1 MPGTPQ
7 PINSPFG
14 NRPSTLPDQVPAQGE
29 MQDAAAASANA
40 VASLQPSLSQSVSP
54 TPPSAMDPTQ
64 VDPTLAGRNP
74 ASNGDVNA
82 EVDAFLAQNSPSG
95 AGTAEVF
102 QEQPLNGFD
111 NMLTRFKAG
120 LAAND
125 TEVENLLKNKFGA
138 ENVRMKNDK
147 LWFKA
152 PGKKSFQPL
161 DPAEFEPILDIFADF
176 SRGAVEEVA
185 ALPAELAGGAL
196 GGPGGAYAGRIA
208 SSPAQVGLADYIAEK
223 AGVPQDPSRSRG
235 MEMAVNST
243 LEATMPFIGKRLA
256 QLVPGTAAYKA
267 AKEAGESQLS
277 ALSKQSQAVAQSV
290 QELAAIGKA
299 ATVDG
304 KIVGVPGARVTMGAH
319 QLNPESPAIRKLHD
333 SAKESVPFQNA
344 MQKHAEEWG
353 DLFTGTMREI
363 QQGITKGK
371 TIAPEALSREVV
383 DAVSSVRKLE
393 GENIAKYKAQA
404 LKTLGDKPQPMTSEV
419 MEGLSQAMQGMGFT
433 PSGAPKSNAELQK
446 LVGQF
451 GITSIGE
458 ARAVANNINDA
469 MNSITTK
476 GGLNIKDM
484 DRFRNSFGDLAER
497 MQGTPLGRQMGM
509 LASGFR
515 ENYKQVIESGLTN
528 DFEKTAFRGAMDD
541 YTNIMKNVGVLRNA
555 LDEDASSQ
563 AIVKKFFTGANDIE
577 KMKSIKSLSPASF
590 DNLRAEWLNQE
601 LIKYKSRDSATGFAA
616 GKMLDSWEKKYG
628 PEFMNMV
635 LPKEEQR
642 TVKNF
647 LNVLD
652 RVDQSFAPGKLN
664 MSSEKALQGGGNAII
679 GALFDVKFKVINGL
693 AALASRKD
701 GGERAAIKLLSEKG
715 IDKLVANY
723 PGKPEQKAMV
733 AQKLKDF
740 VAAYRVNKIIDS
752 PTAKAAMRINTRGT
766 IGKDM
771 QSVVSG
777 TGPLNNEEFE
787 NVVTE

>member
-1 MPGTPQ
+1 MAGTPQ
-7 PINSPFG
+7 PLNSPFG
-14 NRPSTLPDQVPAQGE
+14 NRPSTLPDQVPAQGAA
-29 MQDAAAASANA
+29 QDLAAADAAA
-40 VASLQPSLSQSVSP
+40 VASLQPSLSQSM
-54 TPPSAMDPTQ
+54 SAPAPGMDPAAQ
-64 VDPTLAGRNP
+64 IDPTLAGRSP

-95 AGTAEVF
+95 AGTSEQFV
-102 QEQPLNGFD
+102 EQPLTGFD

-125 TEVENLLKNKFGA
+125 TEVEGLLKNKFGA
-138 ENVRMKNDK
+138 ENVRMKDNK

-161 DPAEFEPILDIFADF
+161 DPEEFEPILDIFADF

-185 ALPAELAGGAL
+185 AVPGELAGGAM

-208 SSPAQVGLADYIAEK
+208 SAPAQVALADYIAEK

-243 LEATMPFIGKRLA
+243 LEATMPIIGKRLA
-256 QLVPGTAAYKA
+256 KLVPGTAAYKA

-277 ALSKQSQAVAQSV
+277 ALSKQSKAVAQSV
-290 QELAAIGKA
+290 QELEAIGKA
-299 ATVDG
+299 VKVDG
-304 KIVGVPGARVTMGAH
+304 SIVGVPGASVTLGAH
-319 QLNPESPAIRKLHD
+319 QLNPESSVIRQMQET
-333 SAKESVPFQNA
+333 AKESVPFQNA

-353 DLFTGTMREI
+353 NLFDGTMKEI
-363 QQGITKGK
+363 QAGMTKGNVV
-371 TIAPEALSREVV
+371 APEQLSKNVV
-383 DAVSSVRKLE
+383 DAVASVRKLE
-393 GENIAKYKAQA
+393 GDAIAKYKGQA
-404 LKTLGDKPQPMTSEV
+404 LKTLGEKPQPMTPQV

-515 ENYKQVIESGLTN
+515 ENYKQVIESGLSN
-528 DFEKTAFRGAMDD
+528 DFEKKAFRESMDD
-541 YTNIMKNVGVLRNA
+541 YSNIMQNIGVLRAGLN
-555 LDEDASSQ
+555 EDASAQ
-563 AIVKKFFTGANDIE
+563 AITKKFLAGPQSIPQ
-577 KMKSIKSLSPASF
+577 MKAIKSLSPQAF
-590 DNLRAEWLNQE
+590 DSLRAQWLNQE
-601 LIKYKSRDSATGFAA
+601 LINHKSRDTATGFNA
-616 GKMLDSWEKKYG
+616 GKMIETWEKKYG

-647 LNVLD
+647 LNVMERID
-652 RVDQSFAPGKLN
+652 KTASAGKLDN
-664 MSSEKALQGGGNAII
+664 ASDKYKQGAMNALI
-679 GALFDVKFKVINGL
+679 GTMFDVKFKVINGL
-693 AALASRKD
+693 AAFTAGKS

-715 IDKLVANY
+715 IDKYVANY
-723 PGKPEQKAMV
+723 PGKPEQKAV
-733 AQKLKDF
+733 IAQKLKDF

-752 PTAKAAMRINTRGT
+752 PVTKATARTATRGT
-766 IGKDM
+766 VGKDM
-771 QSVVSG
+771 QSAVSG
-777 TGPLNNEEFE
+777 TAPLNNEAYAEMVNE
-787 NVVTE
+787 